1 MHSESDAERPTKGTS
16 PPPAAVRG
24 AGTEEA
30 RVRQGLVQVALGRS
44 EADLILRG
52 ATILCVQTLE
62 WLRDWD
68 IVISGQRIAWTGP
81 SGGWPGRAAR
91 VVDVA
96 GRFAVPGFGEAHK
109 HIESTMLSPE
119 YEADLVLRFGTT
131 WNVEASHEFSNVDGA
146 RNLEFWLLAR
156 RCGSPFKIF
165 PSLGS
170 ATPPTGWEES
180 GGYYGYGEI
189 REQIGR
195 HPWVTGLDE
204 VMDWAAVTDSA
215 NPGHDRLWENIEA
228 TLEAR
233 GIVEGHGSGLT
244 DPGSIAAFAAA
255 GMSGDH
261 EARTGPEAW
270 DKLQRGIF
278 IEARP
283 DSAVIL
289 RHFQERG
296 LKDWSGV
303 CVTTDDRN
311 AETTLRRGAMDH
323 NIRSAIQAGV
333 PVEAAYTL
341 GSFNVARHFRIDHW
355 VGSLSPGRYADVVF
369 VGDPAKVD
377 VEEVYADG
385 RRVSAGGRM
394 VVPVTAVPWPSWAT
408 KTVRLGGT
416 IEPSHFEV
424 RAPEGRAT
432 VQAALLAPFHFEP
445 DFMTATLPVV
455 AGMVQRDETRAITK
469 VALLDRHS
477 GRIRISRMFWKNV
490 GTSTPDSALACS
502 ILHDNHN
509 AWVTGSSD
517 KAMALAVN
525 TMAANDGGY
534 ALVREGKVAAAVRL
548 EIGGLMTARPA
559 EAFRDELL
567 EMRAAMRKM
576 TWMEGE
582 PTWIQDFLGVD
593 FITEAL
599 IYGFLT
605 CPPWHWSFIPPTDA
619 VPEGLINIRTGA
631 THPVVW

>member
-1 MHSESDAERPTKGTS
+1 MGSEPQVGRPMNESPLLAGSIRGRGTLES
-16 PPPAAVRG
+16 Q
-24 AGTEEA
+24 
-30 RVRQGLVQVALGRS
+30 VRQRLVQVALGRS
-44 EADLILRG
+44 QADLILSG
-52 ATILCVQTLE
+52 ATVLSVQTLE
-62 WLRDWD
+62 WRRDWD
-68 IVISGQRIAWTGP
+68 IVISGERIAWTGP
-81 SGGWPGRAAR
+81 RGEWPGRAVR
-91 VVDVA
+91 TVDVG
-96 GRFAVPGFGEAHK
+96 GRCAVPGFGEAHK

-131 WNVEASHEFSNVDGA
+131 WNVEASHEFSNVNGA

-156 RCGSPFKIF
+156 SYGSPFKIF

-180 GGYYGYGEI
+180 GGYYGYEEI
-189 REQIGR
+189 REQIQR
-195 HPWVTGLDE
+195 HPWVTGVDE
-204 VMDWAAVTDSA
+204 VMDWAAVTESS
-215 NPGHDRLWENIEA
+215 NPGHRRLWEVIEA
-228 TLEAR
+228 TLEWR
-233 GIVEGHGSGLT
+233 GVIEGHGAGLT
-244 DPGSIAAFAAA
+244 DLGSIAAFAAA

-261 EARTGPEAW
+261 EAQTGPEAW
-270 DKLQRGIF
+270 NKLERGIF

-283 DSAVIL
+283 ASAEIFKYF
-289 RHFQERG
+289 RERG

-323 NIRSAIQAGV
+323 NIRSAIQEGV
-333 PVEAAYTL
+333 SPEVAYTL
-341 GSFNVARHFRIDHW
+341 GSYNVARHFRLDHW

-385 RRVSAGGRM
+385 RQVSVARRM
-394 VVPVTAVPWPSWAT
+394 AVPVPVIPWPEWAT

-416 IEPSHFEV
+416 IEPSHFAV
-424 RAPEGRAT
+424 PAPPGRST
-432 VQAALLAPFHFEP
+432 MQAALLAPFRFEP

-455 AGMVQRDETRAITK
+455 AGNVQRDESQNITK

-477 GRIRISRMFWKNV
+477 GRIRVSRMFWKNV
-490 GTSTPDSALACS
+490 GTSTPNSALACS

-517 KAMALAVN
+517 QAMALAIN

-534 ALVREGKVAAAVRL
+534 VLVREGKVAAAVRL

-559 EAFRDELL
+559 EVFRDELL
-567 EMRAAMRKM
+567 AMRAAMREM

-582 PTWIQDFLGVD
+582 RTWIQDFLGVD
-593 FITEAL
+593 YVTEAL

-605 CPPWHWSFIPPTDA
+605 CRPWHWTFIPPTES
-619 VPEGLINIRTGA
+619 VPEGLINVRTGA